1 MIWLTNPWR
10 RMDGQCQFLPEGWGV
25 RLAHSRP
32 CGHLQACYH
41 TLTGRRD
48 AMALHTNIATLT
60 ADWPRLTAPGRKRG
74 EGRSSLCVRHGV
86 SVSGCQQLFSSSSP
100 QTLRI
105 RTCSH
110 TQTSVTL
117 PDTGHCTLALKMAA
131 VALDILNAV
140 CPCHYWWV
148 ELKGL

>member
-1 MIWLTNPWR
+1 MEKN
-10 RMDGQCQFLPEGWGV
+10 GWTMSVATRGV
-25 RLAHSRP
+25 RGEVGTP
-32 CGHLQACYH
+32 T
-41 TLTGRRD
+41 TLWSPPGMLSHMTGRRD
-48 AMALHTNIATLT
+48 TTARHTNIATLT

-86 SVSGCQQLFSSSSP
+86 SVSGCQQPFSSSSP
-100 QTLRI
+100 RTLLI
-105 RTCSH
+105 RTRSH

-117 PDTGHCTLALKMAA
+117 PDTGHCTLALKIAA

-140 CPCHYWWV
+140 CSCHCWWV